1 MELKGTGVIIP
12 AYNAEKTIRILIQEL
27 IDFGFPRKDILI
39 VDDGS
44 ADRTADAARQAG
56 ALVLRESV
64 NRGKGYALRR
74 GFARAVELG
83 WKTVITLDADGQH
96 RVDEIARLLNA
107 NPACALVI
115 GCRQQDRAQMPWPR
129 ALINRTTSLVISLLS
144 RRYFPDV
151 QSGYRRIDLGMIR
164 RLPLRM
170 EGFQIDPELSYHAAR
185 RGYRIG
191 FVPVTAVYNGGPSY
205 IKPLPDTGRFLNMA
219 LRFLWR

>member
-1 MELKGTGVIIP
+1 MNLKSTGVIIP
-12 AYNAEKTIRILIQEL
+12 AYNARKTISGLIREL
-27 IDFGFPRKDILI
+27 IDFGFPRENIMV

-44 ADRTADAARQAG
+44 TDRTADAARQIG
-56 ALVLRESV
+56 ALVLSESV
-64 NRGKGYALRR
+64 NRGKGYALRH
-74 GFARAVELG
+74 GFARAAELG

-96 RVDEIARLLNA
+96 QVAEIARLLNA
-107 NPACALVI
+107 DPSYPLVI
-115 GCRQQDRAQMPWPR
+115 GCRQRNRKQMPRPR

-144 RRYFPDV
+144 RQYFPDV
-151 QSGYRRIDLGMIR
+151 QSGYRRIDLAMIR

-170 EGFQIDPELSYHAAR
+170 NRFQIDSELSYHAVR

-205 IKPLPDTGRFLNMA
+205 IKPILDTGRFLNMA